1 MAKLI
6 RTLMLICLF
15 TIALDGFCDT
25 KYISIIDAG
34 SSGSRIHLYK
44 IGYDKQLTVSEIDLG
59 KGSKIHPGI
68 ATLASTPDKVTDY
81 INTLLNVLESSGHS
95 DVPVYLYATAGM
107 RTVSPFYQDSIYK
120 AVRAVSEKIKDA
132 KTIPGEK
139 EGEFDWIA
147 INFGPKPSVV
157 VAGYKTTNDTTVGV
171 MDMGG
176 ASMQVAYDAGAP
188 GSSINKITI
197 GNTVYNVYS
206 RTYLGL
212 GADDA
217 RYQFSDDADCFFR
230 DFPMPDGGYGT
241 GSFDKGLGKIHL
253 LLKTLRGIEPIP
265 SQILSKHQF
274 AGIGAFFIIANYL
287 KMGDPFTV
295 DDIKSKGDQMSG
307 TSWDPSSTNPYLFSD
322 FFVAQYVTQT
332 LTDLGFTT
340 EKIQVQDASW
350 AVGAAIYLRFN
361 KYKQLQNAREGQDL
375 MAVRLKWSSSM

>member
-1 MAKLI
+1 
-6 RTLMLICLF
+6 
-15 TIALDGFCDT
+15 
-25 KYISIIDAG
+25 
-34 SSGSRIHLYK
+34 
-44 IGYDKQLTVSEIDLG
+44 
-59 KGSKIHPGI
+59 
-68 ATLASTPDKVTDY
+68 
-81 INTLLNVLESSGHS
+81 
-95 DVPVYLYATAGM
+95 
-107 RTVSPFYQDSIYK
+107 
-120 AVRAVSEKIKDA
+120 
-132 KTIPGEK
+132 
-139 EGEFDWIA
+139 
-147 INFGPKPSVV
+147 
-157 VAGYKTTNDTTVGV
+157 
-171 MDMGG
+171 
-176 ASMQVAYDAGAP
+176 
-188 GSSINKITI
+188 
-197 GNTVYNVYS
+197 
-206 RTYLGL
+206 
-212 GADDA
+212 
-217 RYQFSDDADCFFR
+217 
-230 DFPMPDGGYGT
+230 
-241 GSFDKGLGKIHL
+241 LGKIHL